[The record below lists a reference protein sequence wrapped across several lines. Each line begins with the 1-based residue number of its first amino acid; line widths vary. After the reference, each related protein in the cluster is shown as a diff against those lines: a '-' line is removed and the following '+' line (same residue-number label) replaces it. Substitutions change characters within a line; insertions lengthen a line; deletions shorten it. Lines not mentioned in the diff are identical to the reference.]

1 LDPELAD
8 LLNKSPSATNYF
20 QDYFCPNQHS
30 KVKPWD
36 MMPEQLA
43 AIGLTVET
51 WGLDVVNAGHDK
63 LMGNPRGKAGNNPIS
78 YAEVKKLYDQ
88 RPVRILKNITCL
100 MGSGTNN
107 SGLWEGVALRDVL
120 WLVKPTG
127 PIRRIAFH
135 AFDPEDATKQQ
146 WCSSFPPARVFED
159 PPGLAPI
166 ILALKFNGGWLT
178 PKQGGPVRLI
188 AHEHYGN
195 KNTRH
200 LQRIEFSALDAP
212 TDNYSKIGQDVES
225 PIKTVAQSFELKRRW
240 STSTPMVVVGR
251 ILVGMSGVGRAQYA
265 IVPADSPI
273 AEDDPYKEKLPWQ
286 DASLIPAPDD
296 FASKI
301 PGGPKGVF
309 GLDPQTDTPTTW
321 PIPGFTAFWGTVIR
335 GLKPGH
341 YRMYVRAIT
350 LSGDAQPLPRPFAN
364 SGVSTLPSTE
374 FRITA

>member
-1 LDPELAD
+1 MVDFLR
-8 LLNKSPSATNYF
+8 KTPSATDYF
-20 QDYFCPNQHS
+20 QDYFAPNQHS

-36 MMPEQLA
+36 LTAEQLA
-43 AIGLTVET
+43 AIGLTRET
-51 WGLDVVNAGHDK
+51 WSLDVVTAGHGS
-63 LMGNPRGKAGNNPIS
+63 LMGTPRGKATGNPIR
-78 YAEVKKLYDQ
+78 YAEVQKLYEQ
-88 RPVRILKNITCL
+88 RPVRVLKNVTCL
-100 MGSGTNN
+100 MGRGTNN

-135 AFDPEDATKQQ
+135 AFDPEEATKQQ

-159 PPGLAPI
+159 PPGLAPVL
-166 ILALKFNGGWLT
+166 LALKFNGSWLT

-200 LQRIEFSALDAP
+200 LQRIEFSAQDAP
-212 TDNYSKIGQDVES
+212 TDDYSKIGQDVES
-225 PIKTVAQSFELKRRW
+225 PVKTVAQSFGLKRRW
-240 STSTPMVVVGR
+240 SASTPTVVVGR
-251 ILVGMSGVGRAQYA
+251 ILVGMSGVGGAQYA
-265 IVPADSPI
+265 IVPADAPI
-273 AEDDPYKEKLPWQ
+273 AEDDPFMEKLPWQ
-286 DASLIPAPDD
+286 DASLLQAPAD

-309 GLDPQTDTPTTW
+309 GHDPATGTPTTW

-341 YRMYVRAIT
+341 YRMYARAIT
-350 LSGDAQPLPRPFAN
+350 RGGDAQPRPRPFAN
-364 SGVSTLPSTE
+364 SGVSEVPSID
-374 FRITA
+374 FRITT